1 MIFFLLVVV
10 ELLQGMAWVLTQP
23 VLAFYNNMHEL
34 HFFLKCGDLATPC
47 FTAQVALP
55 YSFCCV
61 DSLKIIPYIE
71 KMLGGISSNRIA
83 ISNAFTMPL
92 FQHLSSFTRSKREA
106 YKDDVTLLSD
116 LELVEPAFSIHGDRP
131 NCCINI
137 VLEVLVKKPKKHAPL
152 PRKILPRPIMPYQ
165 PQCTLKFIMAASGQ
179 EIGMFTVS
187 LPWACNAE
195 AASAQLGRTMNLCL
209 VSLDNGQEFQHISQ
223 LRLSKKAPSSIDVL
237 CIQQT
242 FVNLRCFQVENVE
255 DGQPNDLAAMF
266 ERAMDGA
273 MGNYPWAGWRRH
285 YKEFAALAEM
295 LSNRDHEPKV
305 SAKAIQLVLQAY
317 AQACRRKY
325 DGKTPRRHRTWQG
338 CYHAMIA
345 NRLVKNET
353 AARALK
359 QTWCLTHQDILEQ
372 LSQLIA
378 AAPVGGTYFA

>member
-1 MIFFLLVVV
+1 
-10 ELLQGMAWVLTQP
+10 MAWVLAQP
-23 VLAFYNNMHEL
+23 VLAVYNNMHEL
-34 HFFLKCGDLATPC
+34 HFFLKCGDLTTPC

-61 DSLKIIPYIE
+61 DSLKIIPYVE

-83 ISNAFTMPL
+83 VSNAFTM
-92 FQHLSSFTRSKREA
+92 R
-106 YKDDVTLLSD
+106 D

-152 PRKILPRPIMPYQ
+152 PRKILSRPIMPYQ

-179 EIGMFTVS
+179 EIGVFTVS

-195 AASAQLGRTMNLCL
+195 AASAQLGRTMDLCL

-305 SAKAIQLVLQAY
+305 SAKAIQLILQAY